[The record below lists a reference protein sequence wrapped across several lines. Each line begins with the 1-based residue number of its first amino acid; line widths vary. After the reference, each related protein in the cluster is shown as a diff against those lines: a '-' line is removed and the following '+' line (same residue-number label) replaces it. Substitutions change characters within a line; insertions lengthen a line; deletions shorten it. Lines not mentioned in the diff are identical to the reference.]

1 MGLALAAGCK
11 LATALWHSKDRTG
24 RQVRCTGFHS
34 LPNPAALPCNANHP
48 CREQERMQK
57 AEAARL
63 ETERILREQQVGA
76 QWRRAGCTVMS

>member
-1 MGLALAAGCK
+1 
-11 LATALWHSKDRTG
+11 
-24 RQVRCTGFHS
+24 
-34 LPNPAALPCNANHP
+34 
-48 CREQERMQK
+48 MQK